1 MFTTSWNWRR
11 ARPLHGMRLCQFVCS
26 LPQRI
31 STEKNLI
38 EATRVRDSNEKIIWS
53 HKKSC
58 VNPPR
63 RPKRRSQQLLSP
75 RAQST
80 IESLSMRPL
89 FYFFFYDVRA
99 SRVCNNMN
107 AKKKL
112 LVWGEKEQIIECWK
126 EEEEEEEKKR
136 ERRWFG
142 NKLVRSVG
150 KPPDAIHVW
159 KELSRVV
166 VFLFPPRRERRSAGN
181 YQRLATH
188 NIIVARPF

>member
-1 MFTTSWNWRR
+1 MELETRSTTSWNET
-11 ARPLHGMRLCQFVCS
+11 LSVRLF
-26 LPQRI
+26 P
-31 STEKNLI
+31 STEDFHWKEPYRSNSSARLEWKDNLKPQ
-38 EATRVRDSNEKIIWS
+38 EKLRQSPTTAQETLTAT
-53 HKKSC
+53 
-58 VNPPR
+58 
-63 RPKRRSQQLLSP
+63 
-75 RAQST
+75 
-80 IESLSMRPL
+80 SLSSRTVNDWVFVNEAPL
-89 FYFFFYDVRA
+89 LFLLLWCQSEPSLQQHERQ
-99 SRVCNNMN
+99 
-107 AKKKL
+107 KKL